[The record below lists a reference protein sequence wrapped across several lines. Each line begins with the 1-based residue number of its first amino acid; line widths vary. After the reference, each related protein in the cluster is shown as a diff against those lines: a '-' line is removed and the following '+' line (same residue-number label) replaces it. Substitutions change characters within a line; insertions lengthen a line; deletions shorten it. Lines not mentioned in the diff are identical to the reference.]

1 MPQKNNIATANEIPN
16 LTRKQERELI
26 KIAKEGKGIAKKN
39 AIRLLVHLNQK
50 IVRYIAKGYS
60 SFGGQVEYDDL
71 VQEGIR
77 SIPKAIENFDPE
89 NGCVFSTYAIF

>member
-1 MPQKNNIATANEIPN
+1 MPRKNNIATDNEIPN
-16 LTRKQERELI
+16 LTRKQESELLRI
-26 KIAKEGKGIAKKN
+26 SKEGKGRAKKN
-39 AIRLLVHLNQK
+39 AINLLIHFNKK

-60 SFGGQVEYDDL
+60 SFRGQVEYEDL

-77 SIPKAIENFDPE
+77 SLPKAIENFDPK